1 VGEINK
7 AISKGAK
14 KAADEAKKETV
25 NQLLSGYTLS
35 GAEIKPAIKTRKM
48 GGGETGAVM
57 QITSGVFP
65 LYKFEGVTPREVMP
79 PAKGPVRA
87 SVKQSGGA
95 DLSRSFVAKMPNGH
109 IGVYERD
116 DSKRKS
122 MDSHGYIGKKIK
134 RNGKW
139 EENKEAWHIS
149 ELFGPSI
156 AGMFGREK
164 ETEINIAVREKAMEN
179 LDKHV
184 INELERLLNG

>member
-1 VGEINK
+1 
-7 AISKGAK
+7 
-14 KAADEAKKETV
+14 
-25 NQLLSGYTLS
+25 
-35 GAEIKPAIKTRKM
+35 
-48 GGGETGAVM
+48 
-57 QITSGVFP
+57 
-65 LYKFEGVTPREVMP
+65 MP

-95 DLSRSFVAKMPNGH
+95 DLSQSFVAKMKGGH
-109 IGVYERD
+109 IGVYEREER
-116 DSKRKS
+116 KRKS
-122 MDSHGYIGKKIK
+122 MDSHGRTFDKIK

-139 EENKEAWHIS
+139 EENIAHTHIY